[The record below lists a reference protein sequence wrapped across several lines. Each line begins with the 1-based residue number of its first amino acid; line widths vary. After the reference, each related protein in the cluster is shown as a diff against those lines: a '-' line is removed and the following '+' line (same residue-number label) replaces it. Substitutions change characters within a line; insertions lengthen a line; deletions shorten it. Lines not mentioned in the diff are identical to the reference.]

1 MESKFENLEE
11 VLRLARYIIQE
22 ETSFKYKKSSSARL
36 RGYINGIKKLATE
49 AKRELIAHDKSYSKK
64 GK

>member
-1 MESKFENLEE
+1 METKFKNLEE
-11 VLRLARYIIQE
+11 VIKLARYIIQE
-22 ETSFKYKKSSSARL
+22 EQSFKTNKASSARL

-49 AKRELIAHDKSYSKK
+49 SKRELIAHDKSYSKK